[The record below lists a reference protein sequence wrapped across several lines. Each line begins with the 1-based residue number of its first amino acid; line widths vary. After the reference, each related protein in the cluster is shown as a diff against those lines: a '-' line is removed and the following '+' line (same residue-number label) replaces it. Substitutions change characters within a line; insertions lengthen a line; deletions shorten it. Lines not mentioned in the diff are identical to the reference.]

1 MFPGQSWANVRC
13 ARTALLLPPSA
24 VLSGSG
30 SSAAPLARAAAHSTA
45 GNQLNLEC
53 VAVCSVPNNKPGTA
67 EILECCGVLRLRRK
81 SAAGTCTAVRQVGQS
96 CSSSAQLEHT
106 RQPQGCRNVL
116 HTKPGH
122 PLHLSVSTSLP
133 SWCPRLLLLDCLLLR
148 SLPARLPAPYG
159 SGAGK
164 QRLVSNNLSC
174 SDACTASMPAVHWP
188 ALHGPGMCW
197 PA

>member
-1 MFPGQSWANVRC
+1 MCIHSQFDVPWSELGQRT
-13 ARTALLLPPSA
+13 RTALLLPPSA

-30 SSAAPLARAAAHSTA
+30 SSAAPLERAAAHSTA

-106 RQPQGCRNVL
+106 R
-116 HTKPGH
+116 
-122 PLHLSVSTSLP
+122 
-133 SWCPRLLLLDCLLLR
+133 
-148 SLPARLPAPYG
+148 
-159 SGAGK
+159 
-164 QRLVSNNLSC
+164 
-174 SDACTASMPAVHWP
+174 
-188 ALHGPGMCW
+188 
-197 PA
+197 